1 MNFDNELRMKIS
13 QIEVPDELSPENI
26 EAMLLE
32 MGVSSVDDDSVD
44 TVVRKKNI
52 TVNRWVVMR
61 TVTAAAACLALAVGV
76 WAYGDAA
83 DTETIELEDEIEY
96 EAVKSVDT
104 YDELY
109 SIYTGIY
116 LRNSDGNAAA
126 YGDGVE
132 ITDSETASTE
142 TETAAESQESG
153 TAAET
158 TATVSEIETEPEIV
172 PESTEADTDA
182 DAAAIAGLADADI
195 IASYN
200 GCTYYISSNTLYV
213 VSQDDMTVLSR
224 TELSQSAAEMYCQGG
239 YLVII
244 SAENVSDEASLR
256 SESNVVVDIYDISS
270 AAVGVPKHI
279 KTYKQNGELTS
290 IRMSEEGVLYLV
302 TVYSDYRT
310 EPLNENIS
318 VESFVPGY
326 YIDGEKYFIAPSD
339 IIVPTSANSTDYT
352 VVSSINCG
360 ESGSVSVKAVLGS
373 CISAYAAEDMLYIAG
388 MGIEDGV
395 GYTTITSFELSAD
408 GIAYSTN
415 GSVEGNL
422 ISKSSIS
429 EWDGCLC
436 VATFAGT
443 DSEKAVTVYV
453 LDRSLNVVKS
463 TGQLLAGSDVAAV
476 VFEDGYASIYT
487 SDSAEPEMV
496 IDLSQEELSQSA
508 ETASYYAPYTNR
520 FSDSL
525 MVGITAV
532 YNDDGDAQA
541 LKLEM
546 YSTDSGE
553 LVDDITFAEYS
564 GVASSALTDRKAML
578 VDEES
583 GIIGIP
589 VSSVNEFAVKNQY
602 YVFTYND
609 ESGFIENGVIEFND
623 LDFSFAFERAV
634 IEGDTA
640 YLFGSGRAV
649 SVRLSD
655 MSVLQVYEFE

>member
-1 MNFDNELRMKIS
+1 MSFDNELRMKIS

-32 MGVSSVDDDSVD
+32 MGVSPVDDDSAD

-61 TVTAAAACLALAVGV
+61 TVAAAAACLALAVGV

-270 AAVGVPKHI
+270 AAAGVPEHI
-279 KTYKQNGELTS
+279 RTYKQNGELTS

-310 EPLNENIS
+310 EPLNENAS

-388 MGIEDGV
+388 MGVEDGV

-408 GIAYSTN
+408 GIAYSAN

-443 DSEKAVTVYV
+443 NSEKTVTVYV

-609 ESGFIENGVIEFND
+609 ESGFIENGVIEIND